1 MKFLETKQLVKQK
14 IPDLPSILVI
24 YHDQILLVEK
34 IAHQNKQLKQ
44 KYTQLEADFFA
55 LSDKITDPKN
65 KAVND
70 EAVNG

>member
-1 MKFLETKQLVKQK
+1 M
-14 IPDLPSILVI
+14 I